1 MSIHSVKL
9 LILYTVSRSIGIS
22 PGLGYPAKSK
32 SSRDLNSLVIFVVG
46 LELSLGLVHSAS
58 GNYSPHIAP
67 ADAMVINF
75 GVKNQV
81 EAL

>member
-22 PGLGYPAKSK
+22 PGLGYPAKRK

-58 GNYSPHIAP
+58 MAP
-67 ADAMVINF
+67 TDTPPTGFHPV
-75 GVKNQV
+75 G
-81 EAL
+81 